1 MAAVT
6 EEQSNDDSGHDLK
19 EIETLPQALKY
30 FLTCGGPLTMMLFL
44 AVALALK
51 FSLYPT
57 VGWAD
62 VAVLGGI
69 VLLWWFQEWF
79 LHVTVLHM
87 KPFKIGSFKVDPGF
101 AQVHRQHH
109 AKPWHNVL
117 VFVPTQYVFLGF
129 LIAGGI
135 FYLVFPTPLALTA
148 LAGYC
153 VMGVLYEWTH
163 YLVHTRY
170 KPKSKFFKELWRNH
184 RLHHFKNENYWYGLS
199 VTWVDGV
206 LGTAP
211 DHRKVEKS
219 DTVRMEH
226 LEENG

>member
-1 MAAVT
+1 MASIS
-6 EEQSNDDSGHDLK
+6 EEQKRANAHDLK
-19 EIETLPQALKY
+19 DIETIPQALRY
-30 FLTCGGPLTMMLFL
+30 FVTCGGPLTMMLFL
-44 AVALALK
+44 VVALAAK
-51 FSLYPT
+51 FAIYPS

-62 VAVLGGI
+62 LAVVGGI
-69 VLLWWFQEWF
+69 ILIWWFQEWF

-87 KPFKIGSFKVDPGF
+87 KPLKVGGMTIDPGF
-101 AQVHRQHH
+101 ARVHREHH
-109 AKPWHNVL
+109 AKPWHDVL
-117 VFVPTQYVFLGF
+117 VFVPTPYVILGF
-129 LIAGGI
+129 IVASAI
-135 FYLVFPTPLALTA
+135 FYLVLPTPLALTA
-148 LAGYC
+148 LAAYC

-211 DHRKVEKS
+211 DHSQVEKS
-219 DTVRMEH
+219 ETVRMQH
-226 LEENG
+226 LEEN